1 MKYNGQPAL
10 QQPSKASVAAP
21 EPLQDAPIAG
31 PSLGPSAGDA
41 QDFALPE
48 ADDDD
53 DAPLRSPYSAS
64 AALRR
69 ELTMPS
75 VPNFE
80 IPPSPE
86 ASAPEATEKKFAH
99 FLKLKTQGVHFHDR
113 LLSSSAF
120 HNPSLMEEL
129 MEFAGISETDQ
140 YATTLPKF
148 AADPTGYPKWA
159 YKDELA
165 KAQEKERKR
174 REQDALG
181 KPREFVAAVAQ
192 GEVSSAGTTPSLGAK
207 PNGEIRPVQVAGV
220 KRKSRFDA

>member
-1 MKYNGQPAL
+1 
-10 QQPSKASVAAP
+10 
-21 EPLQDAPIAG
+21 
-31 PSLGPSAGDA
+31 
-41 QDFALPE
+41 
-48 ADDDD
+48 
-53 DAPLRSPYSAS
+53 
-64 AALRR
+64 
-69 ELTMPS
+69 
-75 VPNFE
+75 
-80 IPPSPE
+80 
-86 ASAPEATEKKFAH
+86 
-99 FLKLKTQGVHFHDR
+99 
-113 LLSSSAF
+113 
-120 HNPSLMEEL
+120 

-207 PNGEIRPVQVAGV
+207 PKGENQPVQVAGV